1 MACVFTLVVIKIPL
15 LDYCGGNTLANIKSA
30 EKQARQ
36 ALVRR
41 DRNQKTKS
49 AVRTAEKKLRTLI
62 AAGDKTK
69 IEEALREYT
78 SKITSAAQ
86 KGMIKK
92 NTASRKVGRIS
103 KFIVKSSKA
112 PAAKTA
118 TR

>member
-1 MACVFTLVVIKIPL
+1 M
-15 LDYCGGNTLANIKSA
+15 ANIKSA

-62 AAGDKTK
+62 ATGDKAK
-69 IEEALREYT
+69 VEEALREYT
-78 SKITSAAQ
+78 SKMDKAAQ

-92 NTASRKVGRIS
+92 NTASRKISRINTFVS
-103 KFIVKSSKA
+103 KS
-112 PAAKTA
+112 AAK
-118 TR
+118 